1 VLNRVRDDVCEYL
14 GRGYRVVPEPVPHAV
29 EGHPGEAKPA
39 RERVLERVLE
49 RVKVAG
55 VGEMALKGR

>member
-1 VLNRVRDDVCEYL
+1 VCEYL